1 MTERINELYLMCQD
15 NDFSM
20 SRAMELVC
28 GMDVNQPFDD
38 PKYKG
43 NLTTFL
49 SAACLHTNLRMAK
62 LLLENGADPNYILY
76 ADRPGWQENP
86 FWNLQYCV
94 YSEDFYKMND
104 ENKRIADAADED
116 NLEIARLC
124 LEYGANPHLK
134 LEGDDLFS
142 YVLYEVVNGEDDFR
156 MLEYRSR
163 FLILLIAYGGKND
176 YYHPEILKPFDKQNM
191 KQYEFVRFPVGEYG
205 CVSVEEIVDEN
216 YEIVARNHRKAKDE

>member
-1 MTERINELYLMCQD
+1 MTEIINELYLMCQD

-86 FWNLQYCV
+86 FWDLQYCV
-94 YSEDFYKMND
+94 YSEDFYK
-104 ENKRIADAADED
+104 ITG
-116 NLEIARLC
+116 NLLLSVIF
-124 LEYGANPHLK
+124 
-134 LEGDDLFS
+134 LFNFS
-142 YVLYEVVNGEDDFR
+142 ILY
-156 MLEYRSR
+156 L
-163 FLILLIAYGGKND
+163 
-176 YYHPEILKPFDKQNM
+176 
-191 KQYEFVRFPVGEYG
+191 
-205 CVSVEEIVDEN
+205 
-216 YEIVARNHRKAKDE
+216 